1 MTAYTLSIRK
11 MRWISLISIIPEN
24 KTSNVKVL
32 IVGRTATGK
41 DYLANELKSR
51 SMTLL
56 KSHTTR
62 PKRSDDEDT
71 HTFITNE
78 EYDAIDKSTVV
89 AHTEINGNKYF
100 ATKDDVLN
108 CDVYIIDVNGLRQI
122 SESMP
127 DTPVIVVHMTANEE
141 ERKKRF
147 IKRSGLDENK
157 ALKEYE
163 ERTESENAQFS
174 EFEKILADNELSKIG
189 NNFTVITVRNNF
201 LPSVIVEVADFITN
215 SIRQHSEII
224 GLVDKASDMGLFN
237 KDADGRIEVKISNK
251 DEVITTHESPD
262 VFALKILSDH
272 DVIGRLVSDML
283 ILGFSFN
290 L

>member
-1 MTAYTLSIRK
+1 M
-11 MRWISLISIIPEN
+11 
-24 KTSNVKVL
+24 
-32 IVGRTATGK
+32 
-41 DYLANELKSR
+41 
-51 SMTLL
+51 
-56 KSHTTR
+56 
-62 PKRSDDEDT
+62 
-71 HTFITNE
+71 
-78 EYDAIDKSTVV
+78 
-89 AHTEINGNKYF
+89 
-100 ATKDDVLN
+100 
-108 CDVYIIDVNGLRQI
+108 YIIDVNRLRQI
-122 SESMP
+122 SENMP

-163 ERTESENAQFS
+163 ERIESENAQFS

-189 NNFTVITVRNNF
+189 NNF
-201 LPSVIVEVADFITN
+201 LPSVITEVADFITN

-251 DEVITTHESPD
+251 DEVITTRESPD

>member
-1 MTAYTLSIRK
+1 MTAYTLSTRK
-11 MRWISLISIIPEN
+11 MRWISLINVIPEN
-24 KTSNVKVL
+24 KTSNIKVL

-41 DYLANELKSR
+41 DRLANELKGR
-51 SMTLL
+51 GMTLL
-56 KSHTTR
+56 KSYTTR
-62 PKRSDDEDT
+62 PKRSADEDT

-78 EYDAIDKSTVV
+78 EYEKMDKDTI
-89 AHTEINGNKYF
+89 AAYTEINGNKYF

-127 DTPVIVVHMTANEE
+127 DTPIIVVHMTANEE

-163 ERTESENAQFS
+163 ERTESENTQFS

-224 GLVDKASDMGLFN
+224 SLVDKASDMGLFN

-283 ILGFSFN
+283 TLGFSFN

>member
-1 MTAYTLSIRK
+1 MTAYTLSTRK
-11 MRWISLISIIPEN
+11 MRWISLINVIPEN
-24 KTSNVKVL
+24 KTSNIKVL

-41 DYLANELKSR
+41 DRLANELKGR
-51 SMTLL
+51 GMTLL
-56 KSHTTR
+56 KSYTTR
-62 PKRSDDEDT
+62 LKRSADEDT

-78 EYDAIDKSTVV
+78 EYEKMDKDTI
-89 AHTEINGNKYF
+89 AAYTEINGNKYF

-127 DTPVIVVHMTANEE
+127 DTPIIVVHMTANEE

-163 ERTESENAQFS
+163 ERTESENTQFS

-224 GLVDKASDMGLFN
+224 SLVDKASDMGLFN

-283 ILGFSFN
+283 TLGFSFN

>member
-51 SMTLL
+51 GMTLL

-78 EYDAIDKSTVV
+78 EYDAIDKSNVI

-157 ALKEYE
+157 ALKEYK

>member
-1 MTAYTLSIRK
+1 MINV
-11 MRWISLISIIPEN
+11 IPED
-24 KTSNVKVL
+24 KKSKIKVL

-41 DYLANELKSR
+41 DYLANELKGR
-51 SMTLL
+51 GMTLL
-56 KSHTTR
+56 KSYTTR
-62 PKRSDDEDT
+62 PKRSDNEDT
-71 HTFITNE
+71 HKFITNE
-78 EYDAIDKSTVV
+78 EYETIDKDTI
-89 AHTEINGNKYF
+89 AAYTEINGGKYF
-100 ATKDDVLN
+100 ATKEDVEN
-108 CDVYIIDVNGLRQI
+108 CDIYIIDINGLKQI

-127 DTPVIVVHMTANEE
+127 DTPVIVVHMTADEK
-141 ERKKRF
+141 ERKKRS
-147 IKRSGLDENK
+147 ITRSGLDENK

-272 DVIGRLVSDML
+272 NVIGRLVSDML

>member
-1 MTAYTLSIRK
+1 MTAYTLSTRK
-11 MRWISLISIIPEN
+11 MRWISLISVIPEN
-24 KTSNVKVL
+24 KTSDIKVL

-51 SMTLL
+51 GMTLL

-78 EYDAIDKSTVV
+78 EYEKMNKDTIA
-89 AHTEINGNKYF
+89 AYTEINGNKYF

-201 LPSVIVEVADFITN
+201 LPSVIVEVANFITN

>member
-11 MRWISLISIIPEN
+11 MRWISLINIIPEN
-24 KTSNVKVL
+24 KTSNIKVL

-51 SMTLL
+51 GMILL

-127 DTPVIVVHMTANEE
+127 DTPVIVVYMTANEE

-157 ALKEYE
+157 ALKEYK

-251 DEVITTHESPD
+251 DKVITTHESPG

>member
-1 MTAYTLSIRK
+1 MTAYTLSTRK
-11 MRWISLISIIPEN
+11 MRWISLISVIPEN

-51 SMTLL
+51 GMTLL

-78 EYDAIDKSTVV
+78 EYDTIDKSTVV

-189 NNFTVITVRNNF
+189 NNSTVITVRNNF

-224 GLVDKASDMGLFN
+224 GLVDKASDLGLFK
-237 KDADGRIEVKISNK
+237 KDADGRIEVKIAK
-251 DEVITTHESPD
+251 KGEVITTYESPE

-272 DVIGRLVSDML
+272 ELIGKLVSDML

>member
-11 MRWISLISIIPEN
+11 MRWISLISVIPEN
-24 KTSNVKVL
+24 KKSKIKVF
-32 IVGRTATGK
+32 IIGRTATGK
-41 DYLANELKSR
+41 DRLANELKGR
-51 SMTLL
+51 GMTLL
-56 KSHTTR
+56 KSYTTR
-62 PKRSDDEDT
+62 PKRSADEDT

-78 EYDAIDKSTVV
+78 EYEKMDKDTI
-89 AHTEINGNKYF
+89 AAYTEINGNKYF
-100 ATKDDVLN
+100 ATKADVLN

-127 DTPVIVVHMTANEE
+127 DTPVIVVHMTANKE

>member
-1 MTAYTLSIRK
+1 M
-11 MRWISLISIIPEN
+11 ISVIPEN
-24 KTSNVKVL
+24 KKSNIKVL

-51 SMTLL
+51 GMTLL

-78 EYDAIDKSTVV
+78 EYDAIDKRTVV

-127 DTPVIVVHMTANEE
+127 DTPVIVVYMTANEE

-237 KDADGRIEVKISNK
+237 KDDDGRIEVKISNK

>member
-1 MTAYTLSIRK
+1 MTVFTSNIRK
-11 MRWISLISIIPEN
+11 KRMATMINVIPED
-24 KTSNVKVL
+24 KKSKIKVL

-41 DYLANELKSR
+41 DYLANELKGR
-51 SMTLL
+51 GMTLL
-56 KSHTTR
+56 KSYTTR
-62 PKRSDDEDT
+62 PKRSDNEDT
-71 HTFITNE
+71 HKFITNE
-78 EYDAIDKSTVV
+78 EYETIDKDTI
-89 AHTEINGNKYF
+89 AAYTEINGGKYF
-100 ATKDDVLN
+100 ATKEDVEN
-108 CDVYIIDVNGLRQI
+108 CDIYIIDINGLKQI

-127 DTPVIVVHMTANEE
+127 DTPVIVVHMTADEK
-141 ERKKRF
+141 ERKKRS
-147 IKRSGLDENK
+147 ITRSGLDENK

-272 DVIGRLVSDML
+272 NVIGRLVSDML

>member
-1 MTAYTLSIRK
+1 
-11 MRWISLISIIPEN
+11 
-24 KTSNVKVL
+24 
-32 IVGRTATGK
+32 
-41 DYLANELKSR
+41 
-51 SMTLL
+51 
-56 KSHTTR
+56 
-62 PKRSDDEDT
+62 
-71 HTFITNE
+71 
-78 EYDAIDKSTVV
+78 
-89 AHTEINGNKYF
+89 
-100 ATKDDVLN
+100 
-108 CDVYIIDVNGLRQI
+108 
-122 SESMP
+122 MP
-127 DTPVIVVHMTANEE
+127 DTPIIVVHMTENEE

-174 EFEKILADNELSKIG
+174 EFEKILANNELSKIG

-272 DVIGRLVSDML
+272 DVIGRLISDML

>member
-11 MRWISLISIIPEN
+11 MRWISLINIIPEN
-24 KTSNVKVL
+24 KTSNIKVL

-51 SMTLL
+51 GMTLL

-127 DTPVIVVHMTANEE
+127 DTPVIVVYMTANEK

-157 ALKEYE
+157 AFKEYE

>member
-1 MTAYTLSIRK
+1 M
-11 MRWISLISIIPEN
+11 ISVIPEN
-24 KTSNVKVL
+24 KKSNVKVL
-32 IVGRTATGK
+32 IIGRTATGK
-41 DYLANELKSR
+41 DYLANELKGR
-51 SMTLL
+51 GMTLL
-56 KSHTTR
+56 KSYTTR
-62 PKRSDDEDT
+62 PKRSDNEDT
-71 HTFITNE
+71 HKFITNE
-78 EYDAIDKSTVV
+78 EYETIDKDTI
-89 AHTEINGNKYF
+89 AAYTEINGGKYF

-157 ALKEYE
+157 ALKEYK

>member
-1 MTAYTLSIRK
+1 MTAYTLSTRK
-11 MRWISLISIIPEN
+11 MRWISLISVIPEN

-51 SMTLL
+51 GMTLL

-147 IKRSGLDENK
+147 IKRSGLDKNK

>member
-11 MRWISLISIIPEN
+11 MRWISLISVIPEN
-24 KTSNVKVL
+24 KTSDIKVL

-51 SMTLL
+51 GMTLL

-78 EYDAIDKSTVV
+78 EYEKMNKDTIA
-89 AHTEINGNKYF
+89 AYTEINGNKYF

>member
-1 MTAYTLSIRK
+1 MTVFTSNIRK
-11 MRWISLISIIPEN
+11 KRITTMINVIPED
-24 KTSNVKVL
+24 KKSKVKVL

-51 SMTLL
+51 GMTLL

-78 EYDAIDKSTVV
+78 EYDAINKSTI
-89 AHTEINGNKYF
+89 AAYTEINGNKYF

-108 CDVYIIDVNGLRQI
+108 CDVYIIDVNGLRRI

-127 DTPVIVVHMTANEE
+127 DTPVIVVYMTANEE

-189 NNFTVITVRNNF
+189 NNLTVITVRNNF

-262 VFALKILSDH
+262 VFALKILNDH

>member
-1 MTAYTLSIRK
+1 M
-11 MRWISLISIIPEN
+11 ISVIPEN
-24 KTSNVKVL
+24 KKSNVKVL
-32 IVGRTATGK
+32 IIGRTATGK
-41 DYLANELKSR
+41 DRLANELKGR
-51 SMTLL
+51 GMTLL
-56 KSHTTR
+56 KSYTTR
-62 PKRSDDEDT
+62 PKRSADEDT

-122 SESMP
+122 SERMP

-157 ALKEYE
+157 TLKEYK